1 MLTDEEIIAENRREI
16 MRLRA
21 LVREYG
27 GKLDDI
33 IEYAKKTMDD
43 SKPYLY
49 GEEERSNDPYACGR
63 VDGEYNALVTV
74 LRLAGEETDHQIQ
87 YKNN

>member
-27 GKLDDI
+27 GQLDNI
-33 IEYAKKTMDD
+33 IEYAKKALDECTPFLCDALERPIT
-43 SKPYLY
+43 PYERGLY
-49 GEEERSNDPYACGR
+49 EGQYKT
-63 VDGEYNALVTV
+63 LVTV
-74 LRLAGEETDHQIQ
+74 LHLTGEETDHQIQ

>member
-27 GKLDDI
+27 GQLDNI

-49 GEEERSNDPYACGR
+49 GEEERSNDPYDCGY
-63 VDGEYNALVTV
+63 VDGKYNALVTV
-74 LRLAGEETDHQIQ
+74 LRLAGEETDQQIQ
-87 YKNN
+87 

>member
-43 SKPYLY
+43 SK
-49 GEEERSNDPYACGR
+49 
-63 VDGEYNALVTV
+63 LVTV
-74 LRLAGEETDHQIQ
+74 LRLAGVETDHQIQ

>member
-27 GKLDDI
+27 GKLDSI
-33 IEYAKKTMDD
+33 IEYAINTLDD
-43 SKPYLY
+43 SKPYLH
-49 GEEERSNDPYACGR
+49 GAEKRTNDLYDCGR
-63 VDGEYNALVTV
+63 VDGEYNALVAV
-74 LRLAGEETDHQIQ
+74 LHLAGEETAHQIQ
-87 YKNN
+87 E

>member
-1 MLTDEEIIAENRREI
+1 MLTDEEISVRREI

-27 GKLDDI
+27 GKLDSI
-33 IEYAKKTMDD
+33 IEYAKKTLDD
-43 SKPYLY
+43 SKPYLH
-49 GEEERSNDPYACGR
+49 GAEDRSNDLYDCGR
-63 VDGEYNALVTV
+63 VDGEHNALITV

-87 YKNN
+87 